1 MGKKTITYFNAG
13 AFGHGNVKITDCGY
27 HETDQ
32 GHYSS
37 QKVMDHCVLHCILD
51 GKGAYSVGGKTY
63 NLGKNDCF
71 MLFSHVPILYQSD
84 VLDPWIYYWIG
95 FDGANIESL
104 IRLWGIT
111 KEHPVIHLEEID
123 TVTNILKTLVENGTA
138 TISGT
143 HFAIGN
149 FYLLSAA
156 LISNNTTNKPLTQ
169 KELYV
174 NQVVATIQHSYD
186 KKLSVQ
192 KLADSIGLERTYLY
206 RIFHESMGMS
216 INQYISNLR
225 IERAKYLLA
234 NTDMSMSEIAYFCGY
249 ASETYFSIAFK
260 KVTTISPQHYRA
272 SVDRN
277 T

>member
-1 MGKKTITYFNAG
+1 MGKKAITYFNAS
-13 AFGHGNVKITDCGY
+13 AFSHGNVKITDCGY
-27 HETDQ
+27 HETEQ

-37 QKVMDHCVLHCILD
+37 QKVMDHCVLHCIID
-51 GKGAYSVGGKTY
+51 GKGTYSVGGKTY

-111 KEHPVIHLEEID
+111 KEHPVIHLDEID

-149 FYLLSAA
+149 FYLLSAT

-186 KKLSVQ
+186 KKLSIQ

-234 NTDMSMSEIAYFCGY
+234 NTHMAMSEIAYFCGY
-249 ASETYFSIAFK
+249 ASATYFSIAFK
-260 KVTTISPQHYRA
+260 KVTAISPQHYRT